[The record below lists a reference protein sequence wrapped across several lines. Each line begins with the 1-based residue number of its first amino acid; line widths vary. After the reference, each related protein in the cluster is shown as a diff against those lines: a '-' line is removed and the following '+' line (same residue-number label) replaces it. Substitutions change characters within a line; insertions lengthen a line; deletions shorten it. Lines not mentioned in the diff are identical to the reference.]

1 MSTLAADFRADPVAD
16 PAPGRSALLTGW
28 GLTAPTAAVVLAAGS
43 AADIAAAVKSAGPRG
58 LLARALGRSY
68 GDSAQNAGGTVLDMT
83 AYDAIRT
90 VDRVSL
96 DRLMR
101 VLLPF
106 GWFVPVT
113 PGTRYVTVGVR
124 WPTASLA
131 RTTTLMGVLPS
142 RWCPPGC

>member
-58 LLARALGRSY
+58 LLARGLGRSY

-83 AYDAIRT
+83 AYDAIRM
-90 VDRVSL
+90 VDL
-96 DRLMR
+96 EC
-101 VLLPF
+101 
-106 GWFVPVT
+106 GQ
-113 PGTRYVTVGVR
+113 VTVQAG
-124 WPTASLA
+124 P
-131 RTTTLMGVLPS
+131 PS
-142 RWCPPGC
+142 TG